1 MAVHPNSLAN
11 LQKGKEHQFT
21 AETAAING
29 SKGGKAAA
37 PELAKRR
44 TFRKE
49 LEMLLESHPK
59 NEKGEESSLT
69 YQNAIILAL
78 ARKAIKGDTKAFEL
92 IRDTIGEK
100 PAERITLVQI
110 DQETID
116 KVEKMVMGRDT

>member
-1 MAVHPNSLAN
+1 
-11 LQKGKEHQFT
+11 
-21 AETAAING
+21 
-29 SKGGKAAA
+29 
-37 PELAKRR
+37 
-44 TFRKE
+44 
-49 LEMLLESHPK
+49 MLLESHPK